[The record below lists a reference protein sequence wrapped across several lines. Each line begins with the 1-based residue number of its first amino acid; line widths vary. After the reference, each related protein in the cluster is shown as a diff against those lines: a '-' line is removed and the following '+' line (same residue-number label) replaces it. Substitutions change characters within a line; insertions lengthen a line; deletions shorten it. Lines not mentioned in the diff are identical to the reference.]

1 MSEIRAILHHDTNA
15 LRNPDWFALR
25 LMAHEPAA
33 VRLTGILRSLD
44 GVEKQVFAMRGM
56 AALLVEERELYRFV
70 VDEEV
75 GDCYQSFDR
84 YLKQEFPA
92 SWSYVR
98 DALRAVKELK
108 DMPFEDLLQIK
119 RANLEQLKK
128 VSSSV
133 RILPEVVA
141 AAKTMPEKEFVEE
154 MNKRGQHLEVKQPVV
169 MAPADDCTEFE
180 TAVEMVMVVDECHSR
195 AEALKSIGVRIIQE
209 VAAEYEHRK
218 EATA

>member
-1 MSEIRAILHHDTNA
+1 
-15 LRNPDWFALR
+15 
-25 LMAHEPAA
+25 MAHEPAA

-75 GDCYQSFDR
+75 GDFYQSFDR
-84 YLKQEFPA
+84 FLKQELPC

-108 DMPFEDLLQIK
+108 DMPFADLLEIK
-119 RANLEQLKK
+119 RCNIEKLKE

-133 RILPEVVA
+133 RLLPEVIQ
-141 AAKTMPEKEFVEE
+141 AAKTLPEKQFVEK
-154 MNKRGQHLEVKQPVV
+154 MNKEHSQHLETRQPIA
-169 MAPADDCTEFE
+169 MAPADDCEEFE
-180 TAVEMVMVVDECHSR
+180 TAIAMAMVCEECKSR
-195 AEALKSIGVRIIQE
+195 AEAIKAISISYIQE
-209 VAAEYEHRK
+209 HAVQAEQS
-218 EATA
+218 A

>member
-1 MSEIRAILHHDTNA
+1 MTNAISHHETNA

-75 GDCYQSFDR
+75 GDFYQSFDR
-84 YLKQEFPA
+84 YLKREFPC
-92 SWSYVR
+92 SWSYIR

-108 DMPFEDLLQIK
+108 DMPFADLLEIK
-119 RANLEQLKK
+119 RCNIEKLKE

-133 RILPEVVA
+133 RLLPEVIQ
-141 AAKTMPEKEFVEE
+141 AAKTLPEKAFVEK
-154 MNKRGQHLEVKQPVV
+154 MNKDHSQHLEVKQPVV
-169 MAPADDCTEFE
+169 MASTPDMEERKAAIEMAMVCEECKTESE
-180 TAVEMVMVVDECHSR
+180 
-195 AEALKSIGVRIIQE
+195 AEKAIYVSYIQDH
-209 VAAEYEHRK
+209 AAIYEHKR
-218 EATA
+218 EAVA

>member
-1 MSEIRAILHHDTNA
+1 MTGSAILHHDTNA

-108 DMPFEDLLQIK
+108 DMPLEDLLQIK

-128 VSSSV
+128 VSPSV
-133 RILPEVVA
+133 RNLPEVVQ
-141 AAKTMPEKEFVEE
+141 AAKSMPEKQFVEK
-154 MNKRGQHLEVKQPVV
+154 MNKEHAQHLDVKQPVA
-169 MAPADDCTEFE
+169 MAPADDCEEFE
-180 TAVEMVMVVDECHSR
+180 TAISMAMVCEECKSR
-195 AEALKSIGVRIIQE
+195 GEAIKAISISYIQE
-209 VAAEYEHRK
+209 HAVQAEQS
-218 EATA
+218 A

>member
-1 MSEIRAILHHDTNA
+1 MTSAILHHDTNG
-15 LRNPDWFALR
+15 LRNPDFFALR

-44 GVEKQVFAMRGM
+44 GVEKQLFAMRGM
-56 AALLVEERELYRFV
+56 AALLIEERELYRFV

-75 GDCYQSFDR
+75 GDFYQSFDR
-84 YLKQEFPA
+84 FIKTEFPN
-92 SWSYVR
+92 SWR
-98 DALRAVKELK
+98 EIRQALSAVKELK
-108 DMPFEDLLQIK
+108 DMKFEDLLQIK
-119 RANLEQLKK
+119 RCNIEKLRE

-169 MAPADDCTEFE
+169 MASTPDMEERKAAIEMAMVCEECKTESE
-180 TAVEMVMVVDECHSR
+180 
-195 AEALKSIGVRIIQE
+195 AEKAIYVSYIQDH
-209 VAAEYEHRK
+209 AAIYEHKR
-218 EATA
+218 EAVA